1 MLSVSLKDL
10 ASGPDGQSGNNPLA
24 LGDNEDDIDEAE
36 QHGREQ
42 YRVIKKD
49 LLFKVNF

>member
-1 MLSVSLKDL
+1 METLKSNSFGGAGAD
-10 ASGPDGQSGNNPLA
+10 S
-24 LGDNEDDIDEAE
+24 DDEVE
-36 QHGREQ
+36 KREQ

>member
-1 MLSVSLKDL
+1 MSLKDL
-10 ASGPDGQSGNNPLA
+10 DNVKMASLKSNSFGDGNADS
-24 LGDNEDDIDEAE
+24 DDEGE
-36 QHGREQ
+36 KREQ